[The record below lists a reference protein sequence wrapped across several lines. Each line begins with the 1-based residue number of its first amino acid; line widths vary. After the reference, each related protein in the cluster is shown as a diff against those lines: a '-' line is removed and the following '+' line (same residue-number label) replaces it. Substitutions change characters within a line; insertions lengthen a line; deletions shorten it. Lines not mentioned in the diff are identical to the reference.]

1 MSLIIGSAGTSGPST
16 QARTTTSSASP
27 ASGSIWSGSL
37 KQAILLLGGTWPPA
51 GTKITSGPSATAA
64 TSQDKDSSGY
74 LVDTSIVSE
83 RERLRKLC
91 SVLRRSTVTSPLQC
105 EQPLSITGR
114 KLTVFAHSKASRS
127 SARKA
132 YEKDVRH
139 LQKILQ
145 KALSEPME
153 DEVQRLRIERWAE
166 MVDYAMVDRV
176 DPNEVQRYYNRVG
189 RINLRLWKLTGNE
202 VYREFMYKS
211 RHANDTAQADA

>member
-1 MSLIIGSAGTSGPST
+1 M
-16 QARTTTSSASP
+16 SASP

-37 KQAILLLGGTWPPA
+37 KRAILQAGGTWPPA

-83 RERLRKLC
+83 RERLKRLC
-91 SVLRRSTVTSPLQC
+91 AARRLSTVTSPLQC

-166 MVDYAMVDRV
+166 MVNYALVDRV
-176 DPNEVQRYYNRVG
+176 DSNEVQRYYDRIG
-189 RINLRLWKLTGNE
+189 RINLKLWKLTGNE
-202 VYREFMYKS
+202 IYREYMYKS
-211 RHANDTAQADA
+211 KSKHANDTTQADA

>member
-1 MSLIIGSAGTSGPST
+1 M
-16 QARTTTSSASP
+16 SSASP

-37 KQAILLLGGTWPPA
+37 KRAILQAGGTWPPA
-51 GTKITSGPSATAA
+51 GTKTTSGHSATAA
-64 TSQDKDSSGY
+64 TSQDKDSSGC
-74 LVDTSIVSE
+74 LVDTSIASE
-83 RERLRKLC
+83 RERLKRLC
-91 SVLRRSTVTSPLQC
+91 AARRQSTVTSPPQC

-114 KLTVFAHSKASRS
+114 RLTVFAHSKASRS
-127 SARKA
+127 SAREA

-176 DPNEVQRYYNRVG
+176 DANEVQRYYNRVG

-202 VYREFMYKS
+202 VYREYMYKS
-211 RHANDTAQADA
+211 KNANDT

>member
-1 MSLIIGSAGTSGPST
+1 M
-16 QARTTTSSASP
+16 SSASP

-37 KQAILLLGGTWPPA
+37 KRAILQAGGTWPPA

-83 RERLRKLC
+83 RERLKRLC
-91 SVLRRSTVTSPLQC
+91 AARRLSTVTSPLQC

-114 KLTVFAHSKASRS
+114 RLTVFAHSKASRS

-176 DPNEVQRYYNRVG
+176 DANEVQRYYNRVG

-202 VYREFMYKS
+202 VYREYMYKS
-211 RHANDTAQADA
+211 KNANDT